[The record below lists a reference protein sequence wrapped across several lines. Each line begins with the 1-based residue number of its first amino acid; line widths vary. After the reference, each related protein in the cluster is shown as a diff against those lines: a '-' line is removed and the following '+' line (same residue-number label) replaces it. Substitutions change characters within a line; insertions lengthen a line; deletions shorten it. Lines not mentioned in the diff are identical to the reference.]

1 LITFTR
7 PISPHRYV
15 NGSPSKSGNMLFSPP
30 LFLYNTSLPKSS
42 STNQVRIVST
52 NVVSIVIYKT
62 DWVSI
67 ANENDTPTEP
77 HI

>member
-1 LITFTR
+1 
-7 PISPHRYV
+7 
-15 NGSPSKSGNMLFSPP
+15 
-30 LFLYNTSLPKSS
+30 
-42 STNQVRIVST
+42 VST